1 MPDSPSLY
9 DAVADKDFWVQQ
21 RPSAEALSLTAA
33 MTALKREDDVEA
45 HPAAGDGTFGTLT
58 ARGLAGMEEVGRT
71 LRRSYATF
79 LPDAYDSTVVSCLS
93 TDFPRTIQSAQ
104 AVLHGL

>member
-1 MPDSPSLY
+1 MRP
-9 DAVADKDFWVQQ
+9 AVADKDFWVKQ
-21 RPSAEALSLTAA
+21 RPNTEALSLTAS
-33 MTALKREDDVEA
+33 MTELKREDEGNVEA

-58 ARGLAGMEEVGRT
+58 ARGLARMEELGPS
-71 LRRSYATF
+71 LRASYPGF
-79 LPDAYDSTVVSCLS
+79 LPQSFDTALISCLS